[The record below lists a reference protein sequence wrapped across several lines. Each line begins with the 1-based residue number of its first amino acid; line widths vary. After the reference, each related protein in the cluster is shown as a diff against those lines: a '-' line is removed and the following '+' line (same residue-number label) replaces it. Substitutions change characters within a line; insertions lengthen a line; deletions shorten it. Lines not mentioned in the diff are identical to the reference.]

1 MARIED
7 VLQQMREDGAD
18 NRILGNRFERLIR
31 NYLLTDP
38 QYANELTDVWL
49 WSEWPQNW
57 GQDVGIDLV
66 ARTHTGDYWAIQCK
80 FHLPDHTIQKG
91 DIDSFFTASGRSFEV
106 NGERHTFSQRV
117 IVSSTNRWSS
127 LAESALTDQ
136 NPPVERISLS
146 TLDASPIDWGQFNP
160 FEPERMVR
168 REGKTLRPHQREAKE
183 ATEAHFQN
191 QDRGKLIMAC
201 GTGKTFAALR
211 IMESVVAAGGRV
223 LFLAP
228 SISLVSQT
236 LREWASD
243 AEMPFNAFAVCS
255 DSGVGR
261 DQDDIPVHDLAY
273 PATTDPFKL
282 AGAMSAH
289 EQAKPERSSVVF
301 STYHSIDVIRDA
313 QSQGIGV
320 FDLVICDEAHR
331 TTGITLAEDKDDS
344 SFVKVHSNENVE
356 AAKRLYMTATP
367 RIFGNKSRERAE
379 ENQAVLYSM
388 DDPERYGTTIY
399 ELNFGEAVRRGL
411 LTDYRVLLV
420 AVDEDKMPELANTY
434 QASLDEGEDAK
445 AIDTQFV
452 AKILGTWKG
461 LAKEDVRLVGEEGE
475 DDVPDVDRH
484 PMKRAVAFA
493 SSIKNS
499 KTLTEVF
506 PKLISLYHRE
516 HTGHTNPLECDL
528 QHVDGK
534 MNALA
539 RQNALEWLNEGDPE
553 SERCRILSNARCLS
567 EGIDVPALDSVIFFD
582 TRDSTVDI
590 VQSVGRVM
598 RKDAVKAPDKEYG
611 YIILPVSMPAGE
623 LTNYDRY
630 IDQDPQFKGV
640 WKVIKALRAHD
651 ERLVDEAEF
660 RRKIRVVGRSGGG
673 GDADDEGDD
682 TPDQFEFGFENL
694 PIGDISEH
702 IYAAIPRK
710 LGDRDYWHDWARDV
724 ANIAQNIIARIEA
737 LLENPDAREA
747 FDEYWKGLRENL
759 NPGITEHE
767 AIEMLAQHRIT
778 QPVFDALFP
787 DRSFIQENPV
797 SRSIQRVT
805 ETLNQYRLDSETN
818 KLERFYE
825 QIRNRAAL
833 AQSEKSRQDLIKGLY
848 ESFFRSA
855 FEDMAGRL
863 GIVYTP
869 VEIVDFI
876 IQSANDA
883 LQDHFNCGLSDENV
897 HILDPFSGTGTFI
910 TRLLQHENLIRGED
924 LTRKYQQELHANEI
938 VLLAYYV
945 AAVNIESAFR
955 GRVHT
960 DEEQGGDFPGI
971 VLTDTFQM
979 SEGRDMVDHQVLP
992 ENNARVEHQNEQP
1005 IQVIV
1010 GNPPYSGTQGGT
1022 SYDRLDRRIE
1032 ETYAYHSRSQLK
1044 NSLYDSYIRAFR
1056 WASDRIGDKGVI
1068 AFVSNGGWIDGDAT
1082 AGFRKCVQD
1091 DFSEVYVFHLRGNQ
1105 RTSGELSRREGGKV
1119 FGQGSRAPVAIT
1131 LLIKDPDHTGPAK
1144 IHFHD
1149 IGDYLTREQKLELIT
1164 SFGGYQGI
1172 PWDTITPN
1180 DYYDWINQRNDKFYE
1195 MKPLTADRGG
1205 IFTFRSRGVATS
1217 RDSWAYNSSSERLKD
1232 NALTQLGVYHSEIDR
1247 LSPNLSPL
1255 QTATERFNYIKENA
1269 RKEPTQVKWDREMY
1283 QCAARQ
1289 KREPFDNSRIVV
1301 SQYRPFFRQWFYNSK
1316 VLSNNRYQMPS
1327 IFPTPNHGNLLIQV
1341 PGTSASNPFSCLIT
1355 DTIPDLNALPG
1366 GSQCLPLNYYEKPD
1380 QSKQDL
1386 FDNPSDEY
1394 VRRDAI
1400 TDAALHE
1407 IRAHYGDDTINK
1419 EAIFYYTYG
1428 LLHSPEYREK
1438 FGVEL
1443 KKELPRIPYAPAFWA
1458 FSQAGRDLAYWH
1470 LNYETVEPYPLD
1482 EHSNALAI
1490 EPEQL
1495 YKVHK
1500 MRFAG
1505 QARSPDKST
1514 VVVNNHV
1521 TLSGIPDEAHQ
1532 YIVNGKSALEWVMER
1547 YQWSKDK
1554 TTGIVNDPNEW
1565 SDDPRY
1571 IVDLVKRVVR
1581 VSVETVRLTN
1591 NLPALESS

>member
-18 NRILGNRFERLIR
+18 NRILGNRFERLIQ

-313 QSQGIGV
+313 QSQGIGA

-955 GRVHT
+955 ARN
-960 DEEQGGDFPGI
+960 DSESGDFPGI

-979 SEGRDMVDHQVLP
+979 SEGRDMVDRQVMP

-1010 GNPPYSGTQGGT
+1010 GNPPYSVAQGGA
-1022 SYDRLDRRIE
+1022 SYERLDQRIRD
-1032 ETYAYHSRSQLK
+1032 TYAHYSSSTNQ

-1068 AFVSNGGWIDGDAT
+1068 AFVSNGGWIDGDST
-1082 AGFRKCVQD
+1082 SGLRKCLQA
-1091 DFSEVYVFHLRGNQ
+1091 DFSEVYLFNLRGNQ
-1105 RTSGELSRREGGKV
+1105 RTSGELSRKEGGKI

-1131 LLIKDPDHTGPAK
+1131 LLIKDPDHQGPGT
-1144 IHFHD
+1144 IYYHD
-1149 IGDYLTREQKLELIT
+1149 IGDYLNREKKLET
-1164 SFGGYQGI
+1164 VSFYGGYQGI
-1172 PWDTITPN
+1172 PWEKVTPN
-1180 DYYDWINQRNDKFYE
+1180 SHHDWINQRNDNFYE
-1195 MKPLTADRGG
+1195 LKQLTGSDDAVFV
-1205 IFTFRSRGVATS
+1205 IRSRGVATARDVWVYNFSDSQLKNNVS
-1217 RDSWAYNSSSERLKD
+1217 RHIKFFEKEVERLA
-1232 NALTQLGVYHSEIDR
+1232 NGISR
-1247 LSPNLSPL
+1247 LNKQPD
-1255 QTATERFNYIKENA
+1255 KENL
-1269 RKEPTQVKWDREMY
+1269 VKSEGKINEKDCKWTRGLKQEI
-1283 QCAARQ
+1283 ARQ
-1289 KREPFDNSRIVV
+1289 RLEPFDSSRVQKSV
-1301 SQYRPFFRQWFYNSK
+1301 YRPFCRQWIYHSRLLNEM
-1316 VLSNNRYQMPS
+1316 RYQIPS
-1327 IFPTPNHGNLLIQV
+1327 IFPTSNHKNVLIQV
-1341 PGTSASNPFSCLIT
+1341 TGTGASKDFSCLVT
-1355 DTIPDLNALPG
+1355 DTIPDLEVISKG
-1366 GSQCLPLNYYEKPD
+1366 QCLPLYYYEL
-1380 QSKQDL
+1380 QQQNGSDL
-1386 FDNPSDEY
+1386 FSDSSDAY
-1394 VRRDAI
+1394 VHHDGI
-1400 TDAALHE
+1400 KDEALTE
-1407 IRAHYGDDTINK
+1407 IRAYYGDDSITK

-1428 LLHSPEYREK
+1428 LLHSQEYREK
-1438 FGVEL
+1438 FGTEL
-1443 KKELPRIPYAPAFWA
+1443 KKELPRIPYAPDFWA

-1490 EPEQL
+1490 EPEEL